1 MVLRGSES
9 LQVEGI
15 QEARKEQRKG
25 LWGWWA
31 VGLPAVSGMEQKEVW
46 EVRPERQ
53 VGQVLRA

>member
-1 MVLRGSES
+1 M
-9 LQVEGI
+9 QVEGI

-31 VGLPAVSGMEQKEVW
+31 MGLPAVSGIEQKEVW